1 MKIFLDTIR
10 SLIIRSEFLIFLMNS
25 LIKIKNGHI
34 YKKEIEKRSGLNLFD
49 YSSLATPLPYYP
61 NDKVTDNN
69 YYGISN
75 ALKEYM
81 HYKGDLDAYIEH
93 GVFLGSVIPK
103 NERLWKISRIITFSE
118 NRKKFLLQGGIGLPI
133 IKIGPYIHYAK
144 DFLNEEE
151 LKHTKAKIGRTLLV
165 FPSHSIKNVTAD
177 YDIQEFITF
186 IDEVILVEDGP
197 LSSELND
204 IISEYSAKYPTL
216 KIIPL
221 PTNQGLG
228 KALNEGLKHCSYDI
242 VARMDT
248 DDIAK
253 PDRFEKQLAVFEK
266 YLDIDVVGAWIDE
279 FEDDI
284 SEVKSVRK
292 LPELPD
298 DIRQFAKRRNPINHP
313 VVMFRKSAVLA
324 AGGYQHFPLFE
335 DYYLWIRMLMNGAKF
350 YNIQES
356 LLYFRFSPEMFK
368 RRGGWRYVISE
379 LHFLQKMRQMHFI
392 SFSEFMQNLFVR
404 FSIRLIPNS
413 LRAIV
418 YTKLIR

>member
-1 MKIFLDTIR
+1 MRFSVLLSVYYKESYSAFCKSLDSIFTQ
-10 SLIIRSEFLIFLMNS
+10 
-25 LIKIKNGHI
+25 
-34 YKKEIEKRSGLNLFD
+34 
-49 YSSLATPLPYYP
+49 TTCP
-61 NDKVTDNN
+61 
-69 YYGISN
+69 
-75 ALKEYM
+75 
-81 HYKGDLDAYIEH
+81 
-93 GVFLGSVIPK
+93 
-103 NERLWKISRIITFSE
+103 
-118 NRKKFLLQGGIGLPI
+118 
-133 IKIGPYIHYAK
+133 
-144 DFLNEEE
+144 
-151 LKHTKAKIGRTLLV
+151 
-165 FPSHSIKNVTAD
+165 
-177 YDIQEFITF
+177 
-186 IDEVILVEDGP
+186 DEVILVEDGP
-197 LSSELND
+197 LGSDLND

-356 LLYFRFSPEMFK
+356 LLYFRFSPEMFR

-413 LRAIV
+413 LRAII

>member
-1 MKIFLDTIR
+1 MRFSVLLSVYYKESYSAFCKSLDSIFTQ
-10 SLIIRSEFLIFLMNS
+10 
-25 LIKIKNGHI
+25 
-34 YKKEIEKRSGLNLFD
+34 
-49 YSSLATPLPYYP
+49 TTCP
-61 NDKVTDNN
+61 
-69 YYGISN
+69 
-75 ALKEYM
+75 
-81 HYKGDLDAYIEH
+81 
-93 GVFLGSVIPK
+93 
-103 NERLWKISRIITFSE
+103 
-118 NRKKFLLQGGIGLPI
+118 
-133 IKIGPYIHYAK
+133 
-144 DFLNEEE
+144 
-151 LKHTKAKIGRTLLV
+151 
-165 FPSHSIKNVTAD
+165 
-177 YDIQEFITF
+177 
-186 IDEVILVEDGP
+186 DEVILVEDGP
-197 LSSELND
+197 LGSDLND

>member
-1 MKIFLDTIR
+1 MRFPVLLSVYYKESYSAFCKSLDSIFTQ
-10 SLIIRSEFLIFLMNS
+10 
-25 LIKIKNGHI
+25 
-34 YKKEIEKRSGLNLFD
+34 
-49 YSSLATPLPYYP
+49 TTCP
-61 NDKVTDNN
+61 
-69 YYGISN
+69 
-75 ALKEYM
+75 
-81 HYKGDLDAYIEH
+81 
-93 GVFLGSVIPK
+93 
-103 NERLWKISRIITFSE
+103 
-118 NRKKFLLQGGIGLPI
+118 
-133 IKIGPYIHYAK
+133 
-144 DFLNEEE
+144 
-151 LKHTKAKIGRTLLV
+151 
-165 FPSHSIKNVTAD
+165 
-177 YDIQEFITF
+177 
-186 IDEVILVEDGP
+186 DEVILVEDG
-197 LSSELND
+197 LLGSDLND

-266 YLDIDVVGAWIDE
+266 YSDIDVVGAWIDE

-284 SEVKSVRK
+284 SDVKSVRK

-413 LRAIV
+413 LRAII

>member
-1 MKIFLDTIR
+1 MRFSVLLSVYYKESYSAFCKSLDSIFTQ
-10 SLIIRSEFLIFLMNS
+10 
-25 LIKIKNGHI
+25 
-34 YKKEIEKRSGLNLFD
+34 
-49 YSSLATPLPYYP
+49 TTCP
-61 NDKVTDNN
+61 
-69 YYGISN
+69 
-75 ALKEYM
+75 
-81 HYKGDLDAYIEH
+81 
-93 GVFLGSVIPK
+93 
-103 NERLWKISRIITFSE
+103 
-118 NRKKFLLQGGIGLPI
+118 
-133 IKIGPYIHYAK
+133 
-144 DFLNEEE
+144 
-151 LKHTKAKIGRTLLV
+151 
-165 FPSHSIKNVTAD
+165 
-177 YDIQEFITF
+177 
-186 IDEVILVEDGP
+186 DEVILVEDG
-197 LSSELND
+197 LLGSDLND